1 MYVPLHSLLEK
12 ACSFGGKTK
21 KINVFN
27 RIETRT
33 YAYY

>member
-1 MYVPLHSLLEK
+1 MYLCTRFSKRHVLM
-12 ACSFGGKTK
+12 GGKTK